1 MNGSVALEGRRY
13 PPLRFAVEADRVRAF
28 AAAVGH
34 HVGGVPPTFVTAPE
48 LSAGLSNLLD
58 DPDLS
63 IELSQVL
70 HGEQAYEWRRL
81 ITVGEVLTAQATIER
96 IRDRGATR
104 FLTLRTELRDDA
116 GDVVALG
123 RCTLIVRTDR

>member
-13 PPLRFAVEADRVRAF
+13 PPVRFTVEADRVHAF

-34 HVGGVPPTFVTAPE
+34 HVGGVPPTFVTVPE
-48 LSAGLSNLLD
+48 LAAGLSNLLD

-63 IELSQVL
+63 IEFSQVL
-70 HGEQAYEWRRL
+70 HGEQAYEWRRS
-81 ITVGEVLTAQATIER
+81 ISVGEVLTAEATIER

-104 FLTLRTELRDDA
+104 FLSLRTELRDDA
-116 GDVVALG
+116 GAVVSIG
-123 RCTLIVRTDR
+123 RSTLIVRTGA